1 MTHADFKRR
10 FLPLQRILYREAYIM
25 LGDSFEAEDA
35 VQNLYMRLWEK
46 RDELESLVAPE
57 AYLRAMLKNI
67 CIDRLRVLRTRCD
80 ECGEPVEDVP
90 VYTPPDIET
99 REAEQGIEL
108 FLSALPPEHQKVMR
122 MRMNGCSFQEIEDVT
137 GLSAVNV
144 RVILSRIRK
153 RFKELYNKE

>member
-1 MTHADFKRR
+1 M
-10 FLPLQRILYREAYIM
+10 
-25 LGDSFEAEDA
+25 
-35 VQNLYMRLWEK
+35 
-46 RDELESLVAPE
+46 APE

-67 CIDRLRVLRTRCD
+67 CIDRLRVLRTLCD
-80 ECGEPVEDVP
+80 ECGEQLEDVA

-99 REAEQGIEL
+99 REAEQGIER
-108 FLSALPPEHQKVMR
+108 FLSALPQEHQKVMR

-144 RVILSRIRK
+144 RVIVSRIRK

>member
-1 MTHADFKRR
+1 M
-10 FLPLQRILYREAYIM
+10 M

-46 RDELESLVAPE
+46 RNELDTLLAPE

-80 ECGEPVEDVP
+80 ECVGPVEDVA

-99 REAEQGIEL
+99 REAEQGIEH

-122 MRMNGCSFQEIEDVT
+122 MRMNGCGFHEIEEVT

-144 RVILSRIRK
+144 RVIVSRTRK